1 MIQLGH
7 NLETIFSS
15 SLFLPLPT
23 ELHIVH
29 HSRPP
34 MFYLEYWLD
43 VVLGFASQYILSL
56 WRKISHVDEA
66 HNLQIQI
73 RIKYGSVPL
82 ILPRTQVV
90 YHSIQTQESQ
100 QLQLR
105 GPNHICFGEMRIH
118 IILLLVFISLF
129 VQNLNIK
136 IPIDI

>member
-7 NLETIFSS
+7 DLETIFSS
-15 SLFLPLPT
+15 FVFLPLPT

-43 VVLGFASQYILSL
+43 VVLGFASQYILSR

-82 ILPRTQVV
+82 ILPRTQVA
-90 YHSIQTQESQ
+90 YHLIQTQESQ
-100 QLQLR
+100 Q
-105 GPNHICFGEMRIH
+105 
-118 IILLLVFISLF
+118 
-129 VQNLNIK
+129 
-136 IPIDI
+136 